1 MDKIN
6 DSKFLPYFTQDQV
19 LFYGTKNY
27 YAVVRFFVT
36 LYERLKL
43 ARNVI
48 GDKLRADIK
57 MLKEEHKMDTTK
69 IEEDFD
75 KILEYRFK

>member
-1 MDKIN
+1 M
-6 DSKFLPYFTQDQV
+6 
-19 LFYGTKNY
+19 FYGTKNY